1 MRCVGSCFQ
10 SYALTHAAFAAAS
23 LSPLPFPHFPWFA
36 FSHARATPQ
45 RQIKSTVNGFF
56 SDQMRAIW
64 NTWLVIQVLL
74 FCFTVSSIAA
84 ASDTSA

>member
-1 MRCVGSCFQ
+1 MDAVRGKLLPV
-10 SYALTHAAFAAAS
+10 YALTHAAFAAAS
-23 LSPLPFPHFPWFA
+23 LSPLPFPHFPWLL
-36 FSHARATPQ
+36 SARATPQ